1 MRLLKCSICGFEVT
15 IDTTGKEIAFE
26 FAADVWHSCCLDPSR
41 GDPAL
46 CPGLEE
52 QVLSVLRELGSKP

>member
-1 MRLLKCSICGFEVT
+1 MCGFELS
-15 IDTTGKEIAFE
+15 IDTAGKEIAFE

-46 CPGLEE
+46 CPGLED